1 MKYRSTPLKQVTQIP
16 GYDPDTGRLGTINL
30 NKSQQEGQPGSGPTT
45 VRRKKQ
51 SVLDFEKKCYN
62 ADGSRK
68 RGVAGC
74 EWSDETGGDWNPESE
89 YENVE
94 VPGSEGTPGTESQD
108 ASFTPSTTVEKG
120 KPGTTV
126 DTFTAPN
133 TRETIRTGKITAN
146 KMANMGKK
154 QGRIQNRA
162 VKQGFG
168 TMENVLDA
176 DGNPTGKKEFKL
188 KELNPGD
195 KGYNKYRR
203 FKENLSKVESKRSK
217 VEDLDDTIVAAGE
230 AGVNARNRSDFE
242 YGTKKTGPTEDRVV
256 DAKITQEQIDSGNYE
271 KFDADSMNYEDKPI
285 MNEEDKNP
293 KSNSKMKSSAFKM
306 KYNHSP
312 SKMYNQAK
320 EKSSALKMWGASKV
334 EDGNKL
340 FFDKSLF
347 KGQNKATR
355 PMTSK
360 ASAFKMK
367 GYNK

>member
-1 MKYRSTPLKQVTQIP
+1 MKYRNTPLKQTTSVEQIP
-16 GYDPDTGRLGTINL
+16 GFDGQGRKGIINITKNQNPAEKTNFSSDPVERA
-30 NKSQQEGQPGSGPTT
+30 
-45 VRRKKQ
+45 KQ
-51 SVLDFEKKCYN
+51 KQWIED
-62 ADGSRK
+62 
-68 RGVAGC
+68 
-74 EWSDETGGDWNPESE
+74 NPEL
-89 YENVE
+89 YEELINKKRK
-94 VPGSEGTPGTESQD
+94 GTRSQKK
-108 ASFTPSTTVEKG
+108 SFTPDTTTTEG

-162 VKQGFG
+162 MKSGFG
-168 TMENVLDA
+168 EMKDVLDA
-176 DGNPTGKKEFKL
+176 DGNPTGEKEFKL

-203 FKENLSKVESKRSK
+203 FKENLAKVESKRSK

-242 YGTKKTGPTEDRVV
+242 YGTKKTGPVEGGEIENVQ
-256 DAKITQEQIDSGNYE
+256 ITDEQKQSGDFTNYDE
-271 KFDADSMNYEDKPI
+271 VETFENQPI
-285 MNEEDKNP
+285 MDGDDENP

-312 SKMYNQAK
+312 SKMYAQAK

>member
-1 MKYRSTPLKQVTQIP
+1 MKLRNTPLKQTTNVQEIP
-16 GYDPDTGRLGTINL
+16 GYDGKGRKGTINITTNQTPGGKTDFSSDPVEKAKQKKWIEDNPEL
-30 NKSQQEGQPGSGPTT
+30 YKELINKKRQGTRSQKKSFAPDTT
-45 VRRKKQ
+45 V
-51 SVLDFEKKCYN
+51 
-62 ADGSRK
+62 
-68 RGVAGC
+68 
-74 EWSDETGGDWNPESE
+74 
-89 YENVE
+89 
-94 VPGSEGTPGTESQD
+94 TE
-108 ASFTPSTTVEKG
+108 G

-146 KMANMGKK
+146 KMSNMGKK

-162 VKQGFG
+162 VKSGFG
-168 TMENVLDA
+168 SMEDVLDT
-176 DGNPTGKKEFKL
+176 DGNPTGEKEFKL

-203 FKENLSKVESKRSK
+203 FKENLAKVESKRSK
-217 VEDLDDTIVAAGE
+217 VEDLDDTIVAANK

-242 YGTKKTGPTEDRVV
+242 YGTTKTGPVEGGEVQNVQITDEQKQSGDFTNYDEVETFENQPVMDED
-256 DAKITQEQIDSGNYE
+256 
-271 KFDADSMNYEDKPI
+271 
-285 MNEEDKNP
+285 DKNP
-293 KSNSKMKSSAFKM
+293 NNPPMKSSAFKM

-312 SKMYNQAK
+312 SKMYAQAK

-355 PMTSK
+355 PMTNK

-367 GYNK
+367 GYNE

>member
-1 MKYRSTPLKQVTQIP
+1 MKYRNTPLKQTTNVEKIP
-16 GYDPDTGRLGTINL
+16 GFDSKGRKGTINITTNQNPAEQTNFSSDPVERAKQKQWIKDNPELYQELL
-30 NKSQQEGQPGSGPTT
+30 NKKKKGTKSQ
-45 VRRKKQ
+45 KK
-51 SVLDFEKKCYN
+51 
-62 ADGSRK
+62 A
-68 RGVAGC
+68 
-74 EWSDETGGDWNPESE
+74 
-89 YENVE
+89 
-94 VPGSEGTPGTESQD
+94 
-108 ASFTPSTTVEKG
+108 FTPDTITTEG

-162 VKQGFG
+162 VNQGFG
-168 TMENVLDA
+168 EMKDVLDA
-176 DGNPTGKKEFKL
+176 DGNPTGEKEFKL

-203 FKENLSKVESKRSK
+203 FKENLAKVENKRSK
-217 VEDLDDTIVAAGE
+217 VERLDDTIDASFD

-242 YGTKKTGPTEDRVV
+242 YGTEKTGPVEGGEVKNV
-256 DAKITQEQIDSGNYE
+256 QITDEQRQSGDFKNYDE
-271 KFDADSMNYEDKPI
+271 IETFENQPI
-285 MNEEDKNP
+285 MDGDDENP
-293 KSNSKMKSSAFKM
+293 KGPGMKSSAFKM

-312 SKMYNQAK
+312 SKMYTQAK

-340 FFDKSLF
+340 FFDKSSF

-355 PMTSK
+355 PMTNK

>member
-1 MKYRSTPLKQVTQIP
+1 MKYRNTPLKQTTNVEEIP
-16 GYDPDTGRLGTINL
+16 GFDGQGRKGTIKITTNQNPGERTNFSSDPVERAKQKQWIKDNPDL
-30 NKSQQEGQPGSGPTT
+30 YQELLEKKKRGTKSQ
-45 VRRKKQ
+45 KK
-51 SVLDFEKKCYN
+51 
-62 ADGSRK
+62 
-68 RGVAGC
+68 
-74 EWSDETGGDWNPESE
+74 
-89 YENVE
+89 
-94 VPGSEGTPGTESQD
+94 
-108 ASFTPSTTVEKG
+108 SFTPDTITTEG

-146 KMANMGKK
+146 KMANMAKK

-162 VKQGFG
+162 VNQGFG
-168 TMENVLDA
+168 EMKEVLDA
-176 DGNPTGKKEFKL
+176 DGNPTGEKEFQL
-188 KELNPGD
+188 KKLNPGD

-203 FKENLSKVESKRSK
+203 FKENLAKVENKRAK
-217 VEDLDDTIVAAGE
+217 VEKLDDTIDAAFD

-242 YGTKKTGPTEDRVV
+242 YGTKKTGPVEGGEVKDV
-256 DAKITQEQIDSGNYE
+256 QISDDEKQSGDYANYDE
-271 KFDADSMNYEDKPI
+271 IETFENKPI
-285 MNEEDKNP
+285 MEEDDSP
-293 KSNSKMKSSAFKM
+293 AEMKSSAFKM

-312 SKMYNQAK
+312 SKMYTQAK

-355 PMTSK
+355 PMTNK

>member
-1 MKYRSTPLKQVTQIP
+1 MKYRNTPLKQTTSVEQIP
-16 GYDPDTGRLGTINL
+16 GFDGQGRKGIINITKNQNPAEKTNFSSDPVERA
-30 NKSQQEGQPGSGPTT
+30 
-45 VRRKKQ
+45 KQ
-51 SVLDFEKKCYN
+51 KQWIED
-62 ADGSRK
+62 
-68 RGVAGC
+68 
-74 EWSDETGGDWNPESE
+74 NPEL
-89 YENVE
+89 YEELINKKRK
-94 VPGSEGTPGTESQD
+94 GTRSQKK
-108 ASFTPSTTVEKG
+108 SFTPDTTTTEG

-162 VKQGFG
+162 MKSGFG
-168 TMENVLDA
+168 EMKDVLGA
-176 DGNPTGKKEFKL
+176 DGNPTGEKEFKL

-203 FKENLSKVESKRSK
+203 FKENLAKVESKRSK

-242 YGTKKTGPTEDRVV
+242 YGTKKTGPVEGGEIENVQ
-256 DAKITQEQIDSGNYE
+256 ITDEQKQSGDFTNYDE
-271 KFDADSMNYEDKPI
+271 VETFENQPI
-285 MNEEDKNP
+285 MDGDDENP

>member
-1 MKYRSTPLKQVTQIP
+1 MKYRNTPLKQTTNVEEIP
-16 GYDPDTGRLGTINL
+16 GFDGQGRKGTIKITTNQNPSERTNFSSDPVERAKQKQWIKDNPDL
-30 NKSQQEGQPGSGPTT
+30 YEELINK
-45 VRRKKQ
+45 K
-51 SVLDFEKKCYN
+51 
-62 ADGSRK
+62 K
-68 RGVAGC
+68 RGTK
-74 EWSDETGGDWNPESE
+74 SKKK
-89 YENVE
+89 
-94 VPGSEGTPGTESQD
+94 
-108 ASFTPSTTVEKG
+108 SFTADTITTEG
-120 KPGTTV
+120 KPGTSV

-168 TMENVLDA
+168 TMEDVLDA
-176 DGNPTGKKEFKL
+176 DGNPTGEKEFQL
-188 KELNPGD
+188 KKLNPGD

-203 FKENLSKVESKRSK
+203 FKENLAKVENKRSK
-217 VEDLDDTIVAAGE
+217 VERLDDTIDAAFD
-230 AGVNARNRSDFE
+230 AGVNARNRDNFE
-242 YGTKKTGPTEDRVV
+242 YGTKKTGPVEGGEVKNVQISD
-256 DAKITQEQIDSGNYE
+256 EQRQSGDYTNYDE
-271 KFDADSMNYEDKPI
+271 VETYENQPI
-285 MNEEDKNP
+285 MEEDDSP
-293 KSNSKMKSSAFKM
+293 AEIKSSAFKM
-306 KYNHSP
+306 KYSHSP
-312 SKMYNQAK
+312 SKMYTQAK

-355 PMTSK
+355 PMTNK

>member
-1 MKYRSTPLKQVTQIP
+1 MKYRNTPLKQTTNVEEIP
-16 GYDPDTGRLGTINL
+16 GFDGQGRKGTIKITTNQNPGERTNFSSDPVERAKQKQWIKDNPDL
-30 NKSQQEGQPGSGPTT
+30 YQELLEKKKRGTKSQ
-45 VRRKKQ
+45 KK
-51 SVLDFEKKCYN
+51 
-62 ADGSRK
+62 
-68 RGVAGC
+68 
-74 EWSDETGGDWNPESE
+74 
-89 YENVE
+89 
-94 VPGSEGTPGTESQD
+94 
-108 ASFTPSTTVEKG
+108 SFTPDTITTEG

-146 KMANMGKK
+146 KMANMAKK

-162 VKQGFG
+162 VNQGFG
-168 TMENVLDA
+168 EMKEVLDA
-176 DGNPTGKKEFKL
+176 DGNPTGEKEFQL
-188 KELNPGD
+188 KKLNPGD

-203 FKENLSKVESKRSK
+203 FKENLAKVENKRAK
-217 VEDLDDTIVAAGE
+217 VEKLDDTIDAAFD
-230 AGVNARNRSDFE
+230 AGVNARNRRDFE
-242 YGTKKTGPTEDRVV
+242 YGTKKTGPVEGGEVKDV
-256 DAKITQEQIDSGNYE
+256 QISDDEKQSGDYANYDE
-271 KFDADSMNYEDKPI
+271 IETFENKPI
-285 MNEEDKNP
+285 MEEDDSP
-293 KSNSKMKSSAFKM
+293 AEMKSSAFKM

-312 SKMYNQAK
+312 SKMYTQAK

-355 PMTSK
+355 PMTNK

>member
-1 MKYRSTPLKQVTQIP
+1 MKYRNTPLKQTTNVEEIP
-16 GYDPDTGRLGTINL
+16 GFDSKGRKGTIKITTNQNPGERTNFSSDPVERAKQKQWIADNPDL
-30 NKSQQEGQPGSGPTT
+30 YQELLD
-45 VRRKKQ
+45 KK
-51 SVLDFEKKCYN
+51 
-62 ADGSRK
+62 K
-68 RGVAGC
+68 RGTK
-74 EWSDETGGDWNPESE
+74 SKKK
-89 YENVE
+89 
-94 VPGSEGTPGTESQD
+94 
-108 ASFTPSTTVEKG
+108 SFTPDTTVTEG

-162 VKQGFG
+162 VNQGFG
-168 TMENVLDA
+168 EMVDVIGE

-203 FKENLSKVESKRSK
+203 FKENLAKVENKRSK
-217 VEDLDDTIVAAGE
+217 VERLDDTIDAAFD

-242 YGTKKTGPTEDRVV
+242 YGTEKTGPVEGGEVKEVQISD
-256 DAKITQEQIDSGNYE
+256 EQRQSGDFTNYDE
-271 KFDADSMNYEDKPI
+271 VETFENQPI
-285 MNEEDKNP
+285 MDGDDENP
-293 KSNSKMKSSAFKM
+293 KGQPMKSSAFKM

-312 SKMYNQAK
+312 SKMYTQAK

-355 PMTSK
+355 PMTNK